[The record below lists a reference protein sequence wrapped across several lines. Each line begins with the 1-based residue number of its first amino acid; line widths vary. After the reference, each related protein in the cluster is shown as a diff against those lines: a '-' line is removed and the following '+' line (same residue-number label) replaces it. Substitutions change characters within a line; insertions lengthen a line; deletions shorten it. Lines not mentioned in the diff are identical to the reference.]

1 MSYTFKTKPFDH
13 QADVLKLSWK
23 ALNWAY
29 FMEMGTGKSKV
40 CIDNAGILF
49 ELGRIDT
56 FVVVAP
62 KGVFRNWARI
72 EIPVHLPD
80 RIEREMGMWSSTP
93 KREQKKQLESFL
105 SPNVA
110 GNLRILVMNVEALS
124 TGKGT
129 R

>member
-56 FVVVAP
+56 FRSSQR
-62 KGVFRNWARI
+62 GV
-72 EIPVHLPD
+72 
-80 RIEREMGMWSSTP
+80 S
-93 KREQKKQLESFL
+93 
-105 SPNVA
+105 
-110 GNLRILVMNVEALS
+110 
-124 TGKGT
+124 
-129 R
+129 